1 MELIAEN
8 QMPQRPVDVALCA
21 VPQWSPFQPPLS
33 LPSLAAWL
41 RRENYHCNLLDENL
55 EFYDFLLSDR
65 AVLALKHDLANRG
78 SVSPRI
84 KAATDALECWP
95 DFRKDLE
102 KLRAWNSCQQVELE
116 MRKGDFARDTY
127 RAIKSLETYLRFV
140 SAVSE
145 DFVISPFDFKLKGR
159 GLNRGDIE
167 SFLASLPSVISTFTE
182 ESASRVV
189 RKNPRVVG
197 LSCIGQEQLLF
208 ALLLGA
214 EIKKR
219 STCPVVIGGTV
230 FSRLAERGVIPV
242 DWFGV
247 YFDIIVRNEGEV
259 PLTRLVALSEWTPTD
274 LKDVPGLVYANGGE
288 VITNKP
294 SVPLQSSDLPI
305 PDFDGLPLHRYL
317 TGKVVLPI
325 LSSRGCYWGKCEF
338 CHHGMVYG
346 EKYQAYTSPRVREIV
361 DELAAKHAVHYFS
374 FNDEALPPSLLRR
387 VSAEWDRPSQV
398 FFTGLIKFENF
409 FERQDFQQA
418 FDMGFRAL
426 FVGLESAS
434 ERVLALMR
442 KNTSLDVMT
451 RNLADATGAGISMHC
466 FLFFGFPG
474 EQHEDAIETINFIK
488 DHADIIGS
496 YGAGVF
502 SLEHNAP
509 IMQRLGEHG
518 VTLVPLADD
527 ELDIYYRYKVS
538 NGISPEKALH
548 YVAQLVEEASFFK
561 KYRVSSWIP
570 REYLLVLRSL
580 FGEREL
586 VEQCDQIT
594 ATQDIGIFDNAR
606 DEWSFRARADG
617 TPIRLINRLNSC
629 VLEVHGETWDILR
642 QGLVDGISASELCE
656 ELPWVEVGMASRS

>member
-1 MELIAEN
+1 
-8 QMPQRPVDVALCA
+8 MPQLPADVALCA

-41 RRENYHCNLLDENL
+41 RRKHYRCDMLDENL
-55 EFYDFLLSDR
+55 EFYDFLFSDR
-65 AVLALKHDLANRG
+65 AVSALKHDLSSMG
-78 SVSPRI
+78 SLSPRI
-84 KAATDALECWP
+84 EAAIDALECWP
-95 DFRKDLE
+95 DFRRDLDT
-102 KLRAWNSCQQVELE
+102 LRAWNSRQQIELE
-116 MRKGDFARDTY
+116 MRKGEFARDTY
-127 RAIKSLETYLRFV
+127 RAIRSLDTYLRFV
-140 SAVSE
+140 SVISK
-145 DFVISPFDFKLKGR
+145 DFVITPYDFKLKGR
-159 GLNRGDIE
+159 GLNREDIE
-167 SFLASLPSVISTFTE
+167 SFLTSLPSVISTFAE

-189 RKNPRVVG
+189 RANPRVVG
-197 LSCIGQEQLLF
+197 LSCIGQEQFLF

-219 STCPVVIGGTV
+219 SASPVVIGGTV

-242 DWFGV
+242 DWFGA
-247 YFDIIVRNEGEV
+247 YFDIIVRNEGEI
-259 PLTRLVALSEWTPTD
+259 PLTRLVALSEWAPAD
-274 LKDVPGLVYANGGE
+274 LEDVPGILYASDGE
-288 VITNKP
+288 VITNK
-294 SVPLQSSDLPI
+294 SSMPLQSSDIPI
-305 PDFDGLPLHRYL
+305 PDFDGLPLDRYL

-346 EKYQAYTSPRVREIV
+346 EKYQAYSPSRVRDIV
-361 DELAAKHAVHYFS
+361 DSLAAKHAVHYFS

-387 VSAEWDRPSQV
+387 VSTEWDRPIQV
-398 FFTGLIKFENF
+398 YFTGLIKFENF
-409 FERQDFQQA
+409 FELRDFQQA
-418 FDMGFRAL
+418 FYMGFRAL

-442 KNTSLDVMT
+442 KNTSLEVMI
-451 RNLADATGAGISMHC
+451 RNLADATEAGISMHC

-509 IMQRLGEHG
+509 IMRRLADHG

-527 ELDIYYRYKVS
+527 ELDIYYRYSVS
-538 NGISPEKALH
+538 SGISQEKAFH
-548 YVAQLVEEASFFK
+548 YVDQLVEDTSFVK
-561 KYRVSSWIP
+561 KFRVSSWIP

-580 FGEREL
+580 FNEQDL
-586 VEQCDQIT
+586 VEQCERLT
-594 ATQDIGIFDNAR
+594 STRDIGIFDSAR
-606 DEWSFRARADG
+606 EEWSFSAQPDG
-617 TPIRLINRLNSC
+617 KPIRLINRLNSSI
-629 VLEVHGETWDILR
+629 LEVQGDTWDILK
-642 QGLVDGISASELCE
+642 QGFIDGISARELCE